1 MRADASWRGQ
11 RACAEA
17 VEPGSTRAVP
27 ERADCSCAGPDSS
40 ALVRL
45 LDDRH
50 QRLFR
55 LARRLSSNHEEARDL
70 LQETLVRV
78 LRSRT
83 AMPADVAGLEPWAIT
98 VMVNTAR
105 DRQRRRAVRSRVA
118 AREAHEPSAG
128 GSPEPAYVA
137 RITVQGALA
146 RLDARRRAVIVLHYL
161 EEEPVSRVAEFLRIS
176 PVTVRW
182 HLARARRQLA
192 ALLTET

>member
-17 VEPGSTRAVP
+17 VEPGAAQTVP
-27 ERADCSCAGPDSS
+27 ERADCSVGPDSS
-40 ALVRL
+40 PLVRL
-45 LDDRH
+45 FDDHH

-78 LRSRT
+78 LRSRG
-83 AMPADVAGLEPWAIT
+83 AMPADVAGLESWAIT
-98 VMVNTAR
+98 VMVNIAR
-105 DRQRRRAVRSRVA
+105 DRQRRRVVRSRVA
-118 AREAHEPSAG
+118 ASVVHEPSAG

-137 RITVQGALA
+137 RISVQRALA
-146 RLDARRRAVIVLHYL
+146 RLGARRRAVVVLHYL

-182 HLARARRQLA
+182 HLSRARRQLA
-192 ALLTET
+192 ALLTEM